1 MVDVFLRDQGE
12 EETGIEED
20 HTFGRP

>member
-1 MVDVFLRDQGE
+1 VGVSFRDQGE

-20 HTFGRP
+20 HTFGWP